1 MAVGRREI
9 ARLSGKETDSGAP
22 GKAPAGMTALR
33 PQTGTSRLGF
43 DARRWTWLDAIAGA
57 AAVTL
62 LFSLFDPWYD
72 IRFAGCPGG
81 ACRADNRLG
90 KLSGIAT
97 HGYLWATFA
106 AALAIL
112 VLLVLR
118 ALDRAGFFQSP
129 SDRQLLAGL
138 TGLNVSLVLLA
149 FLDRPGFIH
158 LPSQGPPPA
167 LPLPLLTVSWR
178 YGAWMAVT
186 ATTVAVIAAVL
197 NLTRA
202 RPSQ

>member
-1 MAVGRREI
+1 
-9 ARLSGKETDSGAP
+9 
-22 GKAPAGMTALR
+22 MTALR
-33 PQTGTSRLGF
+33 LRTGSSGLSF
-43 DARRWTWLDAIAGA
+43 DARRWTWFDAIAGA
-57 AAVTL
+57 ATVTL

-72 IRFAGCPGG
+72 IRFTGCPGG

-90 KLSGIAT
+90 QLSGIVT

-106 AALAIL
+106 AALAVL

-149 FLDRPGFIH
+149 FLARPGFIA
-158 LPSQGPPPA
+158 LPSQGPPP
-167 LPLPLLTVSWR
+167 PLPWPCLPSAGNTGHGWPSRPQPWR
-178 YGAWMAVT
+178 SSRRSSTWPAET
-186 ATTVAVIAAVL
+186 AIPG
-197 NLTRA
+197 TRIG
-202 RPSQ
+202 RST

>member
-1 MAVGRREI
+1 
-9 ARLSGKETDSGAP
+9 
-22 GKAPAGMTALR
+22 MTALR
-33 PQTGTSRLGF
+33 PQTVTSRLSF
-43 DARRWTWLDAIAGA
+43 DARRWTWFDAIAGA

-72 IRFAGCPGG
+72 IRFTGCPGG

-90 KLSGIAT
+90 QLSGIVT
-97 HGYLWATFA
+97 HGYLWATFV

-167 LPLPLLTVSWR
+167 LPLPLLTVSWQ

-186 ATTVAVIAAVL
+186 ATIVAVIAAVL

-202 RPSQ
+202 RIGQ

>member
-1 MAVGRREI
+1 
-9 ARLSGKETDSGAP
+9 
-22 GKAPAGMTALR
+22 MTALR
-33 PQTGTSRLGF
+33 LQTGTPRWGF
-43 DARRWTWLDAIAGA
+43 DARRWTWFDAIVGA

-62 LFSLFDPWYD
+62 LFSLFGPWYD
-72 IRFAGCPGG
+72 IRFAGCRGG

-90 KLSGIAT
+90 KLSGIVT

-112 VLLVLR
+112 ILLVLR

-138 TGLNVSLVLLA
+138 TVLNVSLVLLA
-149 FLDRPGFIH
+149 FLDKPGFIH
-158 LPSQGPPPA
+158 LPSQGPPAP
-167 LPLPLLTVSWR
+167 LPLPLLTVSWQ

-186 ATTVAVIAAVL
+186 ATTVAVIAAAL
-197 NLTRA
+197 NLARA
-202 RPSQ
+202 RLSQ

>member
-1 MAVGRREI
+1 MALGRREI
-9 ARLSGKETDSGAP
+9 PRLSGSETDSGAP

-33 PQTGTSRLGF
+33 LQTGSSGLSF
-43 DARRWTWLDAIAGA
+43 DARRLTWFDAIAGA
-57 AAVTL
+57 ATVTL

-90 KLSGIAT
+90 KLSGIVT

-106 AALAIL
+106 AALAVL

-149 FLDRPGFIH
+149 FLARPGFIA
-158 LPSQGPPPA
+158 LPSQGPPPP
-167 LPLPLLTVSWR
+167 LPLALLTVSWQ

-186 ATTVAVIAAVL
+186 AATVAVIAAVL
-197 NLTRA
+197 NLA
-202 RPSQ
+202 RPRPSP